1 MDGLRNVAALI
12 GRILMAII
20 FLNSGI
26 MKAMHTGMFHGIM
39 LAHQMPAASVYPLLY
54 ASMVIE
60 IVCSVL
66 LILGLQTRWAAF
78 ILFLWLIPVTIV
90 FHVLTGQEVEWL
102 KNIAMMGGLLAF
114 ASFGPGALSLDGA
127 GTPALESGARRA
139 A

>member
-1 MDGLRNVAALI
+1 MERLRNLATLV
-12 GRILMAII
+12 GRILIAVI

-26 MKAMHTGMFHGIM
+26 MKAMHAGMFHDLM
-39 LAHQMPAASVYPLLY
+39 LAHHMPAASVYPLLY

-60 IVCSVL
+60 IVCALL

-90 FHVLTGQEVEWL
+90 FHVMTGQEVEWL

-114 ASFGPGALSLDGA
+114 ASFGPGAWSLDGA
-127 GTPALESGARRA
+127 DVPALEAGTRRA

>member
-1 MDGLRNVAALI
+1 MDGLRNVAALV
-12 GRILMAII
+12 GRILMAVI

-26 MKAMHTGMFHGIM
+26 MKALHTGMVHGMM
-39 LAHQMPAASVYPLLY
+39 LAHQMPAASVDPLLY

-60 IVCSVL
+60 IVCAVL

-78 ILFLWLIPVTIV
+78 ILFLWLIPVTVV
-90 FHVLTGQEVEWL
+90 FHVLTGQTVEWL

-114 ASFGPGALSLDGA
+114 ASFGPGAFSLDGA
-127 GTPALESGARRA
+127 AAPSLESRARRA